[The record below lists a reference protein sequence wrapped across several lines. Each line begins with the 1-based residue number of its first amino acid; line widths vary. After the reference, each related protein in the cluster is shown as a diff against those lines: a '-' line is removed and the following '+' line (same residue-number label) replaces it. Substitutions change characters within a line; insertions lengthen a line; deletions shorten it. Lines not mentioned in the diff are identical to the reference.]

1 MHEQTKIVWDEIV
14 NQLNLREHDFSS
26 PFFVEHKKI
35 KKIVSKFEDIPN
47 NKKEIRILGSI
58 TQRENKPSFFMENNI
73 FLLPSSNNEW
83 VFLRGDGYF
92 DPKYKIDS
100 EAKQIKSEYELD
112 TIFGDSEGR
121 YIHQINA
128 QGILDD
134 FTNVKKPIFTIS
146 GRRRAHFKYNAYG
159 IDLECKGIQLEVDAG
174 FESENEVILIEA
186 KTGEVGSEIIRQIY
200 FPYKYISGLTN
211 KNIRNIFMVVSKDR
225 KTVSLF
231 EYIFEDSMVYESI
244 KLVNSEKYF
253 I

>member
-1 MHEQTKIVWDEIV
+1 MHEQTKIVWDEIL
-14 NQLNLREHDFSS
+14 NQLNLRGHDFSS
-26 PFFVEHKKI
+26 PFFVEHEKI
-35 KKIVSKFEDIPN
+35 KKIISKFKDFDN
-47 NKKEIRILGSI
+47 NKKEIRILGSM
-58 TQRENKPSFFMENNI
+58 TQREKRHAFFIENNI
-73 FLLPSSNNEW
+73 FLLPASNTEW
-83 VFLRGDGYF
+83 VFLKGDGYF

-100 EAKQIKSEYELD
+100 EAKQIKLDYELD
-112 TIFGDSEGR
+112 TFFGQSEGR

-128 QGILDD
+128 QGILDV
-134 FTNVKKPIFTIS
+134 FTNVKKPIFTIC
-146 GRRRAHFKYNAYG
+146 GRRRANFKYNAYG
-159 IDLECKGIQLEVDAG
+159 NDLECKGAQIEVDAG

-200 FPYKYISGLTN
+200 FPFKCISGLTK

-244 KLVNSEKYF
+244 KLVNSEKYL